1 MARVRIEQLSRLIEL
16 LGEEVEIELE
26 NPLVLRKF
34 LERIADGREEVME
47 GLFSGGKLNPDVFIV
62 REDVCI
68 SLIQGIDKA
77 IIEDQDEISIHQ
89 VGAGG

>member
-1 MARVRIEQLSRLIEL
+1 MAKVRIEQLSRLIEL
-16 LGEEVEIELE
+16 LGEEVEIKLE
-26 NPLVLRKF
+26 DPLVLRKF
-34 LERIADGREEVME
+34 LERIANGREEIME

-62 REDVCI
+62 RKDVCI

-77 IIEDQDEISIHQ
+77 IIEDKDEISIHQ